1 MSTLPEIT
9 FERQA
14 DGSYRAA
21 TGPTFDRSYRFGV
34 TEFEALVWRDAPD
47 WRYRVLTF
55 GRVQDEGTAAIL
67 EDAKGR
73 VRVVFRTVERAAR
86 GER

>member
-34 TEFEALVWRDAPD
+34 TEWSV
-47 WRYRVLTF
+47 
-55 GRVQDEGTAAIL
+55 
-67 EDAKGR
+67 
-73 VRVVFRTVERAAR
+73 
-86 GER
+86 